1 MHRSSCKPL
10 LKYIILSRLAVL
22 LGMILSSA
30 ILPTFDPGD
39 DVMKFDLRL
48 GFNDQSKQCFCLE
61 GHICDPLWRERRFN
75 RFHIR
80 CADQNQSYHDKR
92 NAIQSSLWRLLLT
105 PLTRWDAS
113 RFLSL
118 AVDPWMRYPE
128 RTICYEEKC
137 EVTNHN
143 TSSEQAHAF
152 FPLYPLIIRKF
163 ALAMYTVL
171 PQYMLPP
178 TFESLAVLAGFIWNI
193 IAFTVATLELFSL
206 TTAIGG
212 AHDIAMK
219 VAFAFCFNPA
229 NVFFISCYSESTFSA
244 FIFTAYSTFERF
256 QRCLHK
262 IRSIFFFTIATV
274 SWFLASFCRSNGI
287 LSVLFL
293 FIYWCGEMVRTMST
307 TKDSK
312 QLRRILWKSFYFL
325 ITILAVV
332 YPFFQHD
339 NDGKAKLCKQD
350 YYISEACTAIQN
362 QVSLYSYI
370 QLKYWDVGFFHYY
383 QLKQLP
389 NFLLAS
395 PVIVYSSMAVREWI
409 LLSWDRWQINC
420 QKKDGERQNKKNG
433 MIRNVLRWA
442 FFSLREME
450 TDEIDRDQILLG
462 RKTLAHYAILC
473 SYILVGACFS
483 HVQIATRL
491 IASSCPSFY
500 WFIIFFHQNKE
511 NASSLGK
518 NLLILYIISF
528 HVLSCILHVNW
539 LPWT

>member
-1 MHRSSCKPL
+1 
-10 LKYIILSRLAVL
+10 
-22 LGMILSSA
+22 
-30 ILPTFDPGD
+30 
-39 DVMKFDLRL
+39 
-48 GFNDQSKQCFCLE
+48 
-61 GHICDPLWRERRFN
+61 
-75 RFHIR
+75 
-80 CADQNQSYHDKR
+80 
-92 NAIQSSLWRLLLT
+92 
-105 PLTRWDAS
+105 
-113 RFLSL
+113 
-118 AVDPWMRYPE
+118 MRYPE

-137 EVTNHN
+137 QDTNHN
-143 TSSEQAHAF
+143 ASSEQAHAF

-178 TFESLAVLAGFIWNI
+178 TFESLAVLAGLIWNI
-193 IAFTVATLELFSL
+193 FAFTVATLELFSL
-206 TTAIGG
+206 TTAICLSSMDKQNSTLIGD
-212 AHDIAMK
+212 AHGIAMK

-244 FIFTAYSTFERF
+244 FIFTAYSTFERS
-256 QRCLHK
+256 QRCSHK
-262 IRSIFFFTIATV
+262 IRSISFFTIATV

-293 FIYWCGEMVRTMST
+293 FIHWCGDMVRTMST
-307 TKDSK
+307 TKKSK

-325 ITILAVV
+325 FTILVIV

-339 NDGKAKLCKQD
+339 NDGKTKHCKQD

-362 QVSLYSYI
+362 KVSFYSYI

-409 LLSWDRWQINC
+409 LLSWNRWQINC
-420 QKKDGERQNKKNG
+420 KKKDGKWQNQKNG
-433 MIRNVLRWA
+433 IIGKVLRWT
-442 FFSLREME
+442 FFSLREIESDE
-450 TDEIDRDQILLG
+450 TDCDQILLG
-462 RKTLAHYAILC
+462 RSALAHYAMLC
-473 SYILVGACFS
+473 SYILVGACIS

-500 WFIIFFHQNKE
+500 WFIMNLFHQNKE
-511 NASSLGK
+511 NASSLRK

-528 HVLSCILHVNW
+528 HLLGCILHVNW